1 MLLQKHFVI
10 LHLLVEFA
18 YAIFTDKLLNMEN
31 HFLIDYHVFPQID
44 ISECSGIVEFKEKMK
59 QSLSDDKAVG
69 LWLQKKDRKLL
80 ADKYL
85 NFEDI
90 EKVIK
95 ESWTQFI

>member
-1 MLLQKHFVI
+1 M
-10 LHLLVEFA
+10 
-18 YAIFTDKLLNMEN
+18 
-31 HFLIDYHVFPQID
+31 IDYHVFPQID
-44 ISECSGIVEFKEKMK
+44 ISECSGIVEFKEKMN

-95 ESWTQFI
+95 ESWTQFL